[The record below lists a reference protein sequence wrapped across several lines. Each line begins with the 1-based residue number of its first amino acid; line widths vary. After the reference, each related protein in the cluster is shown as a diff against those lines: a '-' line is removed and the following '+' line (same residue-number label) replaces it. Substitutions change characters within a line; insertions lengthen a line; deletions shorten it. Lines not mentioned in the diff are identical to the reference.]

1 MINIRFAE
9 PKDIDIIFNFI
20 LELSIYENLEHAF
33 TKNKEDLNKYLFG
46 NKKLAE
52 VLIAEYNEVPVG
64 FALFFTNFS
73 TFEFKPGIYL
83 EDLFVLENF
92 RNKGNGKTLLK
103 ELANIVISRNY
114 GRLEWTVLDW
124 NPARKFYENI
134 GAKCLNDWLIYRLK
148 GEELLKF
155 AKEE

>member
-46 NKKLAE
+46 NKKFAE

-73 TFEFKPGIYL
+73 TFECKPGIYL

-92 RNKGNGKTLLK
+92 RNKGIGKTLLK

-134 GAKCLNDWLIYRLK
+134 GAKYLNDWLIYRLK
-148 GEELLKF
+148 GEELLNF
-155 AKEE
+155 AKKE

>member
-20 LELSIYENLEHAF
+20 LELSIYEKLEHAF
-33 TKNKEDLNKYLFG
+33 TKNKNDLYSYLFG
-46 NKKLAE
+46 EKNFAE
-52 VLIAEYNEVPVG
+52 VLIAEYNEIPVG

-73 TFEFKPGIYL
+73 TFECKPGIYL

-92 RNKGNGKTLLK
+92 RNKGIGKALLK

-114 GRLEWTVLDW
+114 GRLEWAVLDW

-134 GAKCLNDWLIYRLK
+134 GAIYLNDWLIYRLK
-148 GEELLKF
+148 GEELLNF
-155 AKEE
+155 AKKE

>member
-9 PKDIDIIFNFI
+9 PKDIDIIFNFT

-46 NKKLAE
+46 NKKFAE

-73 TFEFKPGIYL
+73 TFECKPGIYL

-92 RNKGNGKTLLK
+92 RNKGIGKTLLK